1 MQLNAVPVS
10 VCVCVC
16 VCGGRGSAL
25 RTDPN
30 VDEVGRSCGGVEQQV
45 GVADVEG
52 AVQGLGNLFQVQVL
66 DAPHLEP
73 WLLPSCCELLMGN
86 HDVSE
91 EGGGGN
97 MRVMLLLMLFRGAR
111 HIEINAKQRSF

>member
-1 MQLNAVPVS
+1 M
-10 VCVCVC
+10 CV
-16 VCGGRGSAL
+16 SAL
-25 RTDPN
+25 RRCTDPN

-52 AVQGLGNLFQVQVL
+52 AVQGLRNLFQVQVL

-73 WLLPSCCELLMGN
+73 LLLPSCCELLMGN

-91 EGGGGN
+91 EGGGRGN
-97 MRVMLLLMLFRGAR
+97 VRVMLLLR
-111 HIEINAKQRSF
+111 HINKC